1 MSIHYSF
8 YVEDAALLDRLAQE
22 QGLAEDLGPAGA
34 VSLDVRIDAHGE
46 NPPTTIVLTLAKR
59 DVERVAPPWPRMGE
73 LLSLMDDVREV
84 IRRETGVGSVPAG
97 VRMHVVEPPNAIDTP
112 MADITLHL
120 QQAASRL
127 SVVASEGRL
136 VPWLKGRLEEARS
149 DIANAMEVAE
159 RSMATSR
166 QLQVDNNALRQQVET
181 LKAAAGEP
189 RKQRNHGDHT
199 CEEWEKATSE
209 RIAMLNT
216 VNNSL
221 KRQLQDSTRECSER
235 VTAAI
240 SRETAA
246 QTATKDERA
255 SVDRMHTSLISV
267 LESVRTRLCAYEYQ
281 VGSSVF
287 TDIDSVIGSLMP
299 PVRAQAEVNASRAS
313 MLWQLGRKRAMHVH
327 GVDMAKP
334 GDDFTVVGFTRYYP
348 AVEMVDST
356 CDIGVRGV
364 MKEAAAGEW
373 FARDEVV
380 ARVQEWAKIMGHM
393 AAVNSK
399 LLNATRI
406 DGLDNLMWV
415 TDKSAA
421 KVNDAWESAQCGPLL
436 RDEDRGMV
444 TFSHLTA
451 KEVEHLPVREW
462 HAWRRRLT
470 IHIEV
475 SPTSEGPGLLFTPF
489 VSTALRRYVR
499 AIDGG
504 AMGMNARE
512 RLAFDFEGKQVMLVA
527 LVPVQP

>member
-59 DVERVAPPWPRMGE
+59 AEPIAPVGHSPSSVLAT
-73 LLSLMDDVREV
+73 LLSAMDEAREA
-84 IRRETGVGSVPAG
+84 IRRETGMGSVPAG

-120 QQAASRL
+120 QHASSRL

-159 RSMATSR
+159 RSVAKSR
-166 QLQVDNNALRQQVET
+166 QLQMDNNALRQQVET
-181 LKAAAGEP
+181 LKAAVGGS
-189 RKQRNHGDHT
+189 RKRRNHGDHT

-209 RIAMLNT
+209 RITMLNT
-216 VNNSL
+216 LNVNLMQARDELQEQSDGRMEDVMLNFERAAKLEKERNELKLTVEGHTRQINSL
-221 KRQLQDSTRECSER
+221 KRQLEDGNRECSER

-246 QTATKDERA
+246 QTER
-255 SVDRMHTSLISV
+255 SVDLGV
-267 LESVRTRLCAYEYQ
+267 P
-281 VGSSVF
+281 GS
-287 TDIDSVIGSLMP
+287 
-299 PVRAQAEVNASRAS
+299 
-313 MLWQLGRKRAMHVH
+313 
-327 GVDMAKP
+327 
-334 GDDFTVVGFTRYYP
+334 DFTVQGFRRYYP
-348 AVEMVDST
+348 AVELVDST
-356 CDIGVRGV
+356 CDRDLGVRGV

-399 LLNATRI
+399 LLSATRI
-406 DGLDNLMWV
+406 NGLDNLMWAS
-415 TDKSAA
+415 DKPAA
-421 KVNDAWESAQCGPLL
+421 KVNDAWESAQGGPLL

-462 HAWRRRLT
+462 HAWQRRLT

-475 SPTSEGPGLLFTPF
+475 TPTSEGGLLTPY

-504 AMGMNARE
+504 ATGKNARE
-512 RLAFDFEGKQVMLVA
+512 RMAFDYEGKQVTLVA
-527 LVPVQP
+527 LAPVQP